1 MTLTDSTQCFFNE
14 TLPII
19 NGETINVE
27 DMAATKDINEVDLLF
42 NLKNR
47 LNLDKTFTN
56 VGPTLIIVNP
66 FKMIKGEYGPEKIE
80 YFLDKHEKENP
91 VLREKITEPHLYDVV
106 LLAIEEIL
114 KQKCRNQALIVS
126 GESGAG
132 KTVATK
138 NSMQCITYYFS
149 KLKKKKESRES
160 VIYTG
165 KLENMVIKEQNP
177 LEKKILDCNPILE
190 GFGNAKTVRN
200 DNSSRFGKYVKI
212 KINKNTNII
221 EGAQMYTY
229 LLEKSRITELGPL
242 ERNYHIFYFFLKGA
256 EDQLLKDC
264 FLTRNIKD
272 YDYLWHNKSAAQVET
287 VPSMDDVELYK
298 EVIDCFKSTN
308 FSDEEIREIFK
319 IISAVLLIGNIK
331 FKVDNNVCTLE
342 NKTIYENVCALLSI
356 EPEPLY
362 DALTRKYMPSEKKY
376 GGSFDQSAIKT
387 FFDSLAKELYNR
399 LFLWIVKKLNKTL
412 DVSGADDN
420 WKYIG
425 LLDIFGFE
433 CFQKENNSIEQLC
446 INYTN
451 EQLQQLYIK
460 DIFESDKM
468 EFKKEGLEDKLYLLD
483 ATYKDNKD
491 LIRLIKLFFLKIC
504 DVTMEDKKIYDLV
517 KNFEKFIKTDKA
529 FKKVKENKFFVEKF
543 TSPFFSVE
551 HSAKTVEYNSK
562 NMIDKN
568 KDEMKIRVSECIL
581 NSKSQTIKFIFTNTL
596 SEEEFTVEK
605 NKILDES
612 RVPAKNE
619 KFLGLKFC
627 KEMKQLKKELKI
639 CDHHYIRCLK
649 PNEEKKPNLFFS
661 NFVFNQIQYLGV
673 LATIQV
679 RKNGFPMRRTYEDF
693 YENYKLILSKSV
705 DKSTA
710 DFKKIC
716 KEIIV
721 FLLGDEE
728 AEKLKEEYLF
738 GNTKIYMK
746 QIFNQKLELIKLELM
761 KKKIYAVNIIKV
773 AIVNL
778 KKKQKFN
785 RTSESI
791 TNIQNYLRINKYRI
805 KIKNQKDKIKRIQSM
820 YHTYTLSKKI
830 YEKNK
835 NLFVIQNSLRIIN
848 SMKYI
853 QQKKQLMS
861 FLSINLQIFSF
872 KIHKMHIKK
881 MKKLVSDIVE
891 KAKEQY
897 AYSQY
902 NKLWQKVNPYFA
914 RLLTVTRNKA
924 KKNEARKIVM
934 RNNYISC
941 MNIFQLNL
949 LLYKMN
955 KKKKATNFIINFG
968 ITKSISIYYIK
979 MRENIKIIKKYFK
992 IFNDKNK
999 VLDKLNK
1006 NLNSQLSNDTSEIN
1020 DDITNNNAK
1029 ENKNTI
1035 NTIENNNYSLY
1046 NKTIETEVEKTI
1058 ESLITSKKGEN
1069 TYLNT
1074 LSNDNKKIKFNKR
1087 NKNNKY
1093 INNFDNTKT
1102 IDKSYISYNKS
1113 LINEY
1118 LYNKNKSKNK
1128 DDNIYENK
1136 ENYFNFAKNILPPF
1150 YNFNQP
1156 IIRVFA
1162 KILEIDYIY
1171 KNDDLDENLWNEEY
1185 YKIYKDS
1192 IKNETPIQKIEISN
1206 THSMVLNSLG
1216 KVYSWGWNNFGQCG
1230 SFPNLTKQSYL
1241 FPNIFNTKNKN
1252 KNNLKNEFP
1261 SLPNLHYKNN
1271 EKPLPIQN
1279 VADISITEDFSV
1291 VITRKGNAILFG
1303 DNSYGQLGKGHRI
1316 NVNSAQILEK
1326 FKNKIKVIKSSEN
1339 MNLLLTKD
1347 NNLYKWDI
1355 GTNEFLIHP
1364 SLIYLPRKTKIES
1377 VSTGKN
1383 FSILLSS
1390 SGMCLGLGSNLLG
1403 ELGLEERVFYDI
1415 PEEIIFLSQFNERI
1429 IQVRCGFKHT
1439 VCISRSGRVYTWGNN
1454 TYGQLGHKN
1463 NGNIYPDLIEIE
1475 EKNER
1480 AKIIQISAGFRS
1492 TFFLSSKGNIYYTGI
1507 LNEKEKSSE
1516 PKIYSL
1522 DERQGEISDDKK
1534 FLPVKIWG
1542 TFARNKSIFYATF
1555 ADVRCLVNKFFNKEK
1570 IKNIVFTLA
1579 EKWLSD
1585 EVTAPFI
1592 PHIQKYFESHFMK
1605 I

>member
-1 MTLTDSTQCFFNE
+1 
-14 TLPII
+14 
-19 NGETINVE
+19 
-27 DMAATKDINEVDLLF
+27 MATTKDINEVDLLF

-66 FKMIKGEYGPEKIE
+66 FKLIAGEYGPEKIE

-91 VLREKITEPHLYDVV
+91 LLREKITDPHLYDVV

-114 KQKCRNQALIVS
+114 KKKCKNQALIVS

-165 KLENMVIKEQNP
+165 KLENLVIKEQNP

-212 KINKNTNII
+212 KINKNTNLI

-256 EDQLLKDC
+256 DDELLKEC
-264 FLTRNIKD
+264 FLTRDIKS
-272 YDYLWHNKSAAQVET
+272 YDYLWHNKTISQVES

-308 FSDEEIREIFK
+308 FSDEEIKEIFK
-319 IISAVLLIGNIK
+319 VISAVLLIGNIK
-331 FKVDNNVCTLE
+331 FKVE
-342 NKTIYENVCALLSI
+342 KNVCALLNKSVYENVCTLLNI
-356 EPEPLY
+356 EAEPLY
-362 DALTRKYMPSEKKY
+362 DAITRKYMPSEKKY
-376 GGSFDQSAIKT
+376 GGAFDQNMIKT

-412 DVSGADDN
+412 DVSGEDDN

-468 EFKKEGLEDKLYLLD
+468 EFKREGLEDKLYLLD
-483 ATYKDNKD
+483 ASYKDNKD
-491 LIRLIKLFFLKIC
+491 LIRLIKLFFLKIS

-568 KDEMKIRVSECIL
+568 KDEMKVRVSECIL
-581 NSKSQTIKFIFTNTL
+581 KSKSKTIRYIFTNTL
-596 SEEEFTVEK
+596 TDEEFNIEK

-612 RVPAKNE
+612 RVPNKNE

-627 KEMKQLKKELKI
+627 KEMKQLKKELKA
-639 CDHHYIRCLK
+639 CDHHYVRCLK

-661 NFVFNQIQYLGV
+661 NFVFNQIQYLGI

-693 YENYKLILSKSV
+693 YENYKLIMSKSI
-705 DKSTA
+705 DKSNC
-710 DFKKIC
+710 DFKLIC
-716 KEIIV
+716 KDIILY
-721 FLLGDEE
+721 LLGDKE

-738 GNTKIYMK
+738 GKTKIYMK

-761 KKKIYAVNIIKV
+761 KKKIDAVNIIKV
-773 AIVNL
+773 SIVNL
-778 KKKQKFN
+778 KKKQKFKKI
-785 RTSESI
+785 SDSI
-791 TNIQNYLRINKYRI
+791 NNIQNYLKINRYRI
-805 KIKNQKDKIKRIQSM
+805 KIKNMKDKIKRIQSM
-820 YHTYTLSKKI
+820 YHTYKATKKI
-830 YEKNK
+830 YEKNQK
-835 NLFVIQNSLRIIN
+835 IYTIQNSLRIIN

-853 QQKKQLMS
+853 QQKKNLMS

-872 KIHKMHIKK
+872 KIKKMHIKK
-881 MKKLVSDIVE
+881 MKKIVSEIVE

-897 AYSQY
+897 AYNQY
-902 NKLWQKVNPYFA
+902 NKLWNKVNPYFK
-914 RLLTVTRNKA
+914 RLLTVIKNKN

-934 RNNYISC
+934 RNNYTSC
-941 MNIFQLNL
+941 FRIFQSNL
-949 LLYKMN
+949 FLYKMQ
-955 KKKKATNFIINFG
+955 KKKKSLNFFNNFAFSKMYSRYHFTMIKNILIIQKYIN
-968 ITKSISIYYIK
+968 IY
-979 MRENIKIIKKYFK
+979 
-992 IFNDKNK
+992 
-999 VLDKLNK
+999 LNK
-1006 NLNSQLSNDTSEIN
+1006 EKVFDKINKNYNNLIRNEISEIN
-1020 DDITNNNAK
+1020 E
-1029 ENKNTI
+1029 ENKSPIIQSIKNTVD
-1035 NTIENNNYSLY
+1035 NNYSLY
-1046 NKTIETEVEKTI
+1046 NKTIETEMEKTI
-1058 ESLITSKKGEN
+1058 ESLITSKKGN
-1069 TYLNT
+1069 DT
-1074 LSNDNKKIKFNKR
+1074 LILKSIDNDNNKKLNKGKR
-1087 NKNNKY
+1087 NKKNKY
-1093 INNFDNTKT
+1093 INNFDNSKS
-1102 IDKSYISYNKS
+1102 IDKSFISYNKTLFS
-1113 LINEY
+1113 EY
-1118 LYNKNKSKNK
+1118 LKNKNINNTTEYQ
-1128 DDNIYENK
+1128 NIIIEREN
-1136 ENYFNFAKNILPPF
+1136 NLNNILPMF

-1171 KNDDLDENLWNEEY
+1171 TNDDLDEKIWNEEFC
-1185 YKIYKDS
+1185 KIYKDNM
-1192 IKNETPIQKIEISN
+1192 KNETPIQKIEISN
-1206 THSMVLNSLG
+1206 THSMVLNNAG

-1230 SFPNLTKQSYL
+1230 TFPSLTKQSYL
-1241 FPNIFNTKNKN
+1241 FPNLFNN
-1252 KNNLKNEFP
+1252 KNNKEFL
-1261 SLPNLHYKNN
+1261 SLPNLQYKNN

-1279 VADISITEDFSV
+1279 VANISLSEDFSMI
-1291 VITRKGNAILFG
+1291 ITRKGNGILFG
-1303 DNSYGQLGKGHRI
+1303 DNMYGQLGKGHRI

-1326 FKNKIKVIKSSEN
+1326 FKNKIKIIKSSEN
-1339 MNLLLTKD
+1339 MNLLLTK
-1347 NNLYKWDI
+1347 NNDLYKWDI
-1355 GTNEFLIHP
+1355 CSNDFLIHP
-1364 SLIYLPRKTKIES
+1364 SMILFPKRIKIDS
-1377 VSTGKN
+1377 ISTGKN
-1383 FSILLSS
+1383 FSILLSTT
-1390 SGMCLGLGSNLLG
+1390 GICFGLGSNNFG
-1403 ELGLEERVFYDI
+1403 ELGLERNVFYEV
-1415 PEEIIFLSQFNERI
+1415 PEEIINLSKFNERI
-1429 IQVRCGFKHT
+1429 IQVGCGFKH
-1439 VCISRSGRVYTWGNN
+1439 VICVSRNGRVYSWGNN
-1454 TYGQLGHKN
+1454 SYGQLGHIN
-1463 NGNIYPDLIEIE
+1463 NGNNTPSYINIE
-1475 EKNER
+1475 ERGER
-1480 AKIIQISAGFRS
+1480 VKIIQVCAGFRS
-1492 TFFLSSKGNIYYTGI
+1492 SFFLSNKGIIYYTGI
-1507 LNEKEKSSE
+1507 LNENEKSFC
-1516 PKIYSL
+1516 PKIYL
-1522 DERQGEISDDKK
+1522 YEDKGEISDDKK
-1534 FLPVKIWG
+1534 FLPIKIWG

-1555 ADVRCLVNKFFNKEK
+1555 ADVRNLENKFNNKER
-1570 IKNIVFTLA
+1570 IKEIVFSLA
-1579 EKWLSD
+1579 EKWISD
-1585 EVTAPFI
+1585 DITAPFI
-1592 PHIQKYFESHFMK
+1592 PHISKYFESNFMK
-1605 I
+1605 L